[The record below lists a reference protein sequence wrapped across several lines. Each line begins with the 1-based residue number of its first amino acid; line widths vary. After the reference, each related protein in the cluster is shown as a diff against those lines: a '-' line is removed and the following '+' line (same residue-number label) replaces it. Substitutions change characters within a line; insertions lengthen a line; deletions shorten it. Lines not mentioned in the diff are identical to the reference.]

1 MFSEFKKI
9 FSETLNT
16 CIISAVLEYSLL
28 FYTVTNRK
36 LLQKYP
42 PEFHSLHIKQVLSQV
57 FDWTIVYS
65 ALKNKAQFDY
75 LHIKEINYLFCITI
89 SAFLSKIKV
98 FFINVLYLLDFTE
111 LVKQ

>member
-1 MFSEFKKI
+1 MSSEFKKV

-16 CIISAVLEYSLL
+16 CIISTVLEYSLM

-42 PEFHSLHIKQVLSQV
+42 PEFHSLHIKQVLSQL

-75 LHIKEINYLFCITI
+75 LHIKEIN
-89 SAFLSKIKV
+89 S
-98 FFINVLYLLDFTE
+98 VLYYNFSVFVKNKCFLLMYFIYWI
-111 LVKQ
+111 LLNW